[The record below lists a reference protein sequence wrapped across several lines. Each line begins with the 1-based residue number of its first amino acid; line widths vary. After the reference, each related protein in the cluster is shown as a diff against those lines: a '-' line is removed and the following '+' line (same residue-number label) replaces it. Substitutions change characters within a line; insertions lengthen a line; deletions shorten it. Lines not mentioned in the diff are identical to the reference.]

1 MNRLHK
7 TARPTAIF
15 LIIVLLLV
23 SQAHQSASAAGIG
36 TETMLRVDK
45 TTESRAYLHQILAR
59 QDVRDM
65 LIAQGVDPQEAQDR
79 IDSLTDEEVDG
90 IYDQIND
97 LAAGQGVIIFSMI
110 ILGVIIAT
118 VLIFNFTNITNVF
131 P

>member
-1 MNRLHK
+1 MNRIHK
-7 TARPTAIF
+7 TARPTAII

-23 SQAHQSASAAGIG
+23 SQAHQSASAAVIG

-45 TTESRAYLHQILAR
+45 TTESRAHLHQILAR

-97 LAAGQGVIIFSMI
+97 LVAGQGVIIFSMI

>member
-1 MNRLHK
+1 MNRLYK
-7 TARPTAIF
+7 TARPTAIV

-23 SQAHQSASAAGIG
+23 SQAYQSVSAAVIG
-36 TETMLRVDK
+36 TEAMLRVDK
-45 TTESRAYLHQILAR
+45 AAESRAYLRQVLAR
-59 QDVRDM
+59 QDVRDT
-65 LIAQGVDPQEAQDR
+65 LIAQGVDPREARDR

-90 IYDQIND
+90 IYGQIND

-118 VLIFNFTNITNVF
+118 VLIFNFTNISDVF